1 MKLEIPDAEMDK
13 LLNALG
19 QRPWLEINALL
30 QSIIKQ
36 VTENKT
42 PPPPG
47 SGPAEE

>member
-1 MKLEIPDAEMDK
+1 MKLEIPDQEMDK
-13 LLNALG
+13 LMNALG

-36 VTENKT
+36 VNEKQA